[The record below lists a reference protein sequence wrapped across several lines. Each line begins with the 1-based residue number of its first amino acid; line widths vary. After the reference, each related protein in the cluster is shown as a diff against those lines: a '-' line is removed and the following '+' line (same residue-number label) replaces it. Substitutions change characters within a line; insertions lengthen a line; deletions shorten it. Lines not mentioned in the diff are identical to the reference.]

1 MHYLVSKDFTLS
13 CSAVGSQDDLPSS
26 PEEWLIVIKLAHM
39 WEFDDVLRNS
49 IDRIQYHSV
58 KMRPVEKV
66 ALALQYDMQEW
77 LVLGL
82 DELAKRPEPIGIEDV
97 DLLGLDIALKVAA
110 VRESLRMGTKMIRGE
125 TWTSQIPCLVS
136 GPRDASEIDF
146 TNTVKNIFQISTKT
160 KKVRILIRASFICS
174 SPHQGR
180 RSCWI

>member
-1 MHYLVSKDFTLS
+1 MNSSCFLELFSQGAWTIYYPVSKDFILS

-26 PEEWLIVIKLAHM
+26 PEEWLMVIKLARM

-77 LVLGL
+77 LVPGL
-82 DELAKRPEPIGIEDV
+82 DELAKRSEPIGIEDV
-97 DLLGLDIALKVAA
+97 NLLGLDVALKVAA
-110 VRESLRMGTKMIRGE
+110 VRESLRMGTKIVGAQP
-125 TWTSQIPCLVS
+125 WTSQLPCLIS

-146 TNTVKNIFQISTKT
+146 THTVKKIFQIS
-160 KKVRILIRASFICS
+160 
-174 SPHQGR
+174 
-180 RSCWI
+180 